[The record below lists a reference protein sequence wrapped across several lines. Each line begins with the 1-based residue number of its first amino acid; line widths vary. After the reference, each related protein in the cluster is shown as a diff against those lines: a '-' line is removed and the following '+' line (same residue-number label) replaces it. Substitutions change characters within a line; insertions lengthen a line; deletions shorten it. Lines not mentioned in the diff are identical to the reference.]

1 MPIIWLRRCLKC
13 PSFHKCASSGYTA
26 LPCKLPK
33 QKAARGLYY
42 DLIRVPHGHIPA
54 PKTNLWSHFPMP
66 VKEFRDYGFFHCPE
80 CRRPSFF
87 SINGMCMDCEEEIS
101 YLQEEG
107 IWRRGMR
114 RRRRKYF
121 KGLLKRI
128 EYVVLPFLV
137 LTGKA
142 WYVHSVRHHFSDY
155 DEHRLLGQTKLRQF
169 SR

>member
-1 MPIIWLRRCLKC
+1 MPIMFLHRCLKC
-13 PSFHKCASSGYTA
+13 PSFHRCIPGFRP
-26 LPCKLPK
+26 LPCNMPK
-33 QKAARGLYY
+33 QRATTGLYY

-54 PKTNLWSHFPMP
+54 PKTNLWSHFPIP

-80 CRRPSFF
+80 CGRPSFF
-87 SINGMCMDCEEEIS
+87 SINGMCMDCEEEMS
-101 YLQEEG
+101 YLQDEE

-128 EYVVLPFLV
+128 EYLILPFLV

-142 WYVHSVRHHFSDY
+142 WYVHSERYHFSDGMKRHILTLTDY
-155 DEHRLLGQTKLRQF
+155 V
-169 SR
+169 